1 MRVSIPYVLFKTK
14 TGEYGLDAYFFHRL
28 EKVEHRAVL
37 IRKAENIKPISEV
50 QEPLEVSLKSVEPM
64 LKDLALALYELS
76 GKSFEERSGHMR
88 KWNLYRF
95 LGIPTGYFKNLKR
108 DDELAKRSR
117 EALLALSIVE
127 HVLGVRKP
135 GDVEGV
141 EITLLGWGL
150 LEVEIVD
157 GKPADPIYGELY
169 NTDAGFRRSLYE
181 FVEERKRKS

>member
-1 MRVSIPYVLFKTK
+1 MRLQIPYVLFKTK

-37 IRKAENIKPISEV
+37 IRKAESIKPTSKVRELLEIS
-50 QEPLEVSLKSVEPM
+50 PKSVEQV
-64 LKDLALALYELS
+64 LKGLALTLYELS
-76 GKSFEERSGHMR
+76 GKSFKERGRHIR
-88 KWNLYRF
+88 RWNIYRF

-135 GDVEGV
+135 GDVERAM
-141 EITLLGWGL
+141 IIPIGWGI

-157 GKPADPIYGELY
+157 GKPVDPVYGELY
-169 NTDAGFRRSLYE
+169 TTDSGFRRALQE
-181 FVEERKRKS
+181 LVEERKRKL